1 MTEWWGPGTHGD
13 ETVRYVHHEARKRL
27 QSDASAVHG
36 TYGGGGQGVT
46 TLSEVPPAAVV
57 DDPPAGAG
65 AVPTALDLL
74 LVCSSG
80 GHLAQLAALSPW
92 TSRHQRHWVCFDTPD
107 AVSLLQGERVTWAHH
122 PTTRNLVN
130 LLRNLVLAWR
140 LLTRERPDVVLST
153 GAGTALPFFVIA
165 RLRGIPTVYLEVY
178 DRIDSP
184 TLTGRLCRPFTDR
197 MLVQWDEQAR
207 LYRGA
212 EVVGVVL

>member
-1 MTEWWGPGTHGD
+1 
-13 ETVRYVHHEARKRL
+13 
-27 QSDASAVHG
+27 
-36 TYGGGGQGVT
+36 VT
-46 TLSEVPPAAVV
+46 TLDEAPPAAVREGSPDV
-57 DDPPAGAG
+57 VVAG
-65 AVPTALDLL
+65 PSALDLL

-92 TSRHQRHWVCFDTPD
+92 TSRHARHWVCFDTPD
-107 AVSLLQGERVTWAHH
+107 AVSLLRGERVTWAHH

-178 DRIDSP
+178 DRIDTP

>member
-1 MTEWWGPGTHGD
+1 
-13 ETVRYVHHEARKRL
+13 
-27 QSDASAVHG
+27 
-36 TYGGGGQGVT
+36 VT
-46 TLSEVPPAAVV
+46 TLDEGPPLAAAPQLPV
-57 DDPPAGAG
+57 DVGHAG
-65 AVPTALDLL
+65 PSALDLL

-80 GHLAQLAALSPW
+80 GHLAQLAALDPW
-92 TSRHQRHWVCFDTPD
+92 TSRHRRHWVCFDTPD
-107 AVSLLQGERVTWAHH
+107 AVSLLREERVTWAHH
-122 PTTRNLVN
+122 PTTRNLLN

-140 LLTRERPDVVLST
+140 LLSGERPDVVLST
-153 GAGTALPFFVIA
+153 GAGTALPFFVVA

-178 DRIDSP
+178 DRIDTA